1 MYKSLNMDKRIYLS
15 PPHIGEHEQQ
25 FVAEAF
31 ATNWIAPLGP
41 HVDAF
46 TRLMNAGAA
55 RIVNDTASLGRA
67 ISQIIAPDHAAQMA
81 MAGWDVVT
89 RGADSLD
96 RIISLVQSRLDAR
109 RPEAS

>member
-1 MYKSLNMDKRIYLS
+1 MRAGSDVCDPYSAAAHGTAIVYGPN
-15 PPHIGEHEQQ
+15 
-25 FVAEAF
+25 V
-31 ATNWIAPLGP
+31 GP

-55 RIVNDTASLGRA
+55 RIVNDTSSLGRA
-67 ISQIIAPDHAAQMA
+67 ISQMIAPDHAAQMA

-96 RIISLVQSRLDAR
+96 RIISLVQSRLDGR
-109 RPEAS
+109 RPGAA